1 MDNDIL
7 EGRKGNGSLAEW
19 YLMCSSNRL
28 FFIGR
33 VREDKINPHTDG
45 VFYRGQHHRPVYK
58 GLRVI
63 HEDSEGELLNHTLY
77 LWKSTNANPQR
88 YVDVLGQSWSITMY
102 GIRSLRNSFA
112 IFARSFR
119 NIVHGLCNLDVKF

>member
-45 VFYRGQHHRPVYK
+45 FSIAGSTIVLCTKPSGSSTRIR
-58 GLRVI
+58 RV
-63 HEDSEGELLNHTLY
+63 
-77 LWKSTNANPQR
+77 
-88 YVDVLGQSWSITMY
+88 
-102 GIRSLRNSFA
+102 SF
-112 IFARSFR
+112 
-119 NIVHGLCNLDVKF
+119 